1 MHTHPNQIRSA
12 CERCRRQKLRCSRSL
27 PSPSCARCTRLGLTC
42 QAGLQRRV
50 GRPPKKDM
58 VLRKPAEDMQFVQ
71 ALMDDTA
78 WNLDPFCGYTPE
90 SLLFPMDAWPSV
102 SELDPPELEQ
112 KIIVPS
118 MQVFEKLSKLNV
130 DIHRGW
136 EFVSQLENDFRLI
149 TFVCEDR
156 ERQNGYQN
164 IQVVL
169 KAAQEYLV
177 VLKTLHRQLGTRTVY
192 CQGRKPHTNRTMLSL
207 EANTVSPESI
217 ASSSGGATPTSGST
231 TPELPP
237 VFDSPTMFLTISCYV
252 QLTKHLEVV
261 LRIIFN
267 SISDP
272 HQDLID
278 AAPMS
283 FADVPLIEP
292 STQFVLFSEMFR
304 HIMSQMNLLMG
315 LPSAWSSQSAWTGLL
330 TNQLYRDMLNTE
342 LGDVEDGW
350 TTRPGKLMEI
360 NRITKDMLDEFTMMG
375 IY

>member
-1 MHTHPNQIRSA
+1 
-12 CERCRRQKLRCSRSL
+12 
-27 PSPSCARCTRLGLTC
+27 
-42 QAGLQRRV
+42 
-50 GRPPKKDM
+50 M
-58 VLRKPAEDMQFVQ
+58 VLHKPTEDMQFVQ
-71 ALMDDTA
+71 ALLDDTA

-90 SLLFPMDAWPSV
+90 SLPFPMDAWPCV

-118 MQVFEKLSKLNV
+118 MQLFERLSKLNV

-136 EFVSQLENDFRLI
+136 EFVSQLETCFRLSA
-149 TFVCEDR
+149 FVCEDR
-156 ERQNGYQN
+156 ETQNGYQN

-177 VLKTLHRQLGTRTVY
+177 VLKTLHRQLGTRTVF
-192 CQGRKPHTNRTMLSL
+192 CQGRTPHTNRMMLAL
-207 EANTVSPESI
+207 EANTESPESI
-217 ASSSGGATPTSGST
+217 ASSSDETTPTSGST

-261 LRIIFN
+261 LKIIFN

-292 STQFVLFSEMFR
+292 STQFVLFSETFR

-315 LPSAWSSQSAWTGLL
+315 LPSTWSSQSAWTGLL
-330 TNQLYRDMLNTE
+330 TNQRYRDMLNTE
-342 LGDVEDGW
+342 LGDVEDRW
-350 TTRPGKLMEI
+350 TTRPSKLMEI